1 MKCTKCGCYFC
12 WLCNAKVDAGTFPT
26 HYQWWN
32 LAGCPNMQMN
42 ESIAPSR
49 GDVFRAKG
57 LAVLQVRM
65 RKHLI
70 YTVIIVERS
79 EDY

>member
-1 MKCTKCGCYFC
+1 MLTKRKRPHGH
-12 WLCNAKVDAGTFPT
+12 KS
-26 HYQWWN
+26 
-32 LAGCPNMQMN
+32 PNMQMN

-49 GDVFRAKG
+49 GDVLRAKG